1 MDRIARYLQ
10 HDPPALGPAL
20 ARFREL
26 ARSRLDDWELRDGGS
41 LSDGFVK
48 RLQDGSPPTPA
59 ELEASPLSWLKAIDR
74 ELFDTTAPG
83 AKTPGT
89 PVFDGDDKHWVV
101 RRVRDSTGLNARK
114 CKPGYYTPWHHVL
127 SACIEGIPTQVRSV
141 PHDTARAC
149 AQIVGKNAFKI
160 AIARFED
167 GVVETFSQFE
177 DINLFRMEGFDR
189 PQTRLQS
196 ALDALS
202 KACLEAVDCLIF
214 PELTFTPDI
223 ARSFAEHLL
232 DSALKFVP
240 NLPPL
245 VVLGSYHEATRTIE
259 RPDTRNRALLLAHDG
274 SRLMCF
280 DKRSKVLFKFEPDGP
295 DWAEALAPC
304 ETPYELLPLDAGL
317 VGLAICKDLFDGSI
331 SDLLRKLDLDWLLV
345 PSMSD
350 KLTQH
355 EGKTK
360 QLHHQSGTVSIVA
373 NQAMPGQAGGKSYP
387 CGYVQQG
394 PSPEPCADPFTIV
407 TLSLAASRLR
417 IVK

>member
-1 MDRIARYLQ
+1 
-10 HDPPALGPAL
+10 
-20 ARFREL
+20 
-26 ARSRLDDWELRDGGS
+26 
-41 LSDGFVK
+41 
-48 RLQDGSPPTPA
+48 
-59 ELEASPLSWLKAIDR
+59 
-74 ELFDTTAPG
+74 
-83 AKTPGT
+83 
-89 PVFDGDDKHWVV
+89 V
-101 RRVRDSTGLNARK
+101 RRVRPGTGFNSRK

-149 AQIVGKNAFKI
+149 AQIVSKNAFKV

-177 DINLFRMEGFDR
+177 DIKLFRMEGLDNPR
-189 PQTRLQS
+189 TRLQS
-196 ALDALS
+196 ALDAS

-232 DSALKFVP
+232 DSALTSVP

-274 SRLMCF
+274 SQLMCF

-355 EGKTK
+355 EGR
-360 QLHHQSGTVSIVA
+360 QSSFTIKAAPCRSSPTRPCPA
-373 NQAMPGQAGGKSYP
+373 RQAASAIRADTCSKAPALSP
-387 CGYVQQG
+387 APT
-394 PSPEPCADPFTIV
+394 PSPSSPYRSLPADY
-407 TLSLAASRLR
+407 AS
-417 IVK
+417 